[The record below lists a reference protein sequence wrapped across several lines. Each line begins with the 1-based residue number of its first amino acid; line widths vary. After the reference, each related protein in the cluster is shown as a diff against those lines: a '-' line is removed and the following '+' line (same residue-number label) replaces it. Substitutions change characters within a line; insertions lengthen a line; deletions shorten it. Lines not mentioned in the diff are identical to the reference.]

1 MGSIDSAV
9 ELLRSGGGSEKERND
24 AAATIES
31 YVKKT
36 KSEYL
41 DLEKKVTKEKE
52 SQSDLSRSILTSMDD
67 TKNALTY
74 VAGEQRKV
82 LADAISWVTNTK
94 EQYIYSQQV
103 AKQYKLLGRDIG
115 LGAAQSKVFS
125 KSFKES
131 LPYFSKMGMDANDL
145 KETIGAVMES
155 SGRFKGFFPPEDTN
169 RMADMITGLNM
180 SSQSVGEMVDRFDLM
195 GVSVDRMY
203 ETISETYGDSQ
214 KLGLNAKK
222 VTDVLQQNF
231 KSMQR
236 MSFRSGVKG
245 MTEMAKLAVNMRM
258 DVSDMLGMAKKFY
271 NPEQAIEAAAELQL
285 MGGDIAEAFGD
296 PFEVM
301 YLARNKPEEL
311 AKKVGEMTSN
321 MAIFN
326 EETGQYELPAEAIQQ
341 LDFMADKLSLSKDK
355 VIDMAYQTSKLKD
368 IKSTFDGTNMFS
380 EEEQSAIASMA
391 KFDTSTGKWKVDFGG
406 ESISIDDTGS
416 IQNAIENGML
426 VTQPDEDPIKQ
437 TAKATFTTSEIAK
450 QTLEEIKAQT
460 QNQVDFYSVLEKGMV
475 KPQESLNNILQ
486 SIVKNTGDILKDPD
500 KVGEDMSGI
509 MKDPDKFADKFG
521 EKIAEQLETMNDFV
535 NSIMVGDK
543 DMIAILKTK
552 LDLIRGDLTTLITKT
567 GFPAKAVEKAGDG
580 IMSPGGGNLIKKPK
594 GSMSAI
600 VQPDVNDYTFFIQKD
615 KVTTGGSQ
623 TSSNATS
630 SEMKVSGTATINV
643 NINSNT
649 DISSNMEG
657 QITNKI
663 IEVYQ
668 KIANGGGDVSS
679 VYQAQ
684 PSKGSETLY
693 A

>member
-1 MGSIDSAV
+1 MPSIDSAV
-9 ELLRSGGGSEKERND
+9 ELLRSGGGTAEERDD

-41 DLEKKVTKEKE
+41 DLEKKVTAEKR

-236 MSFRSGVKG
+236 MSFRNGVKG

-258 DVSDMLGMAKKFY
+258 DVSDMLGMADKFY
-271 NPEQAIEAAAELQL
+271 EPEAAIEAAAQLQL
-285 MGGDIAEAFGD
+285 MGGDIAQAFGD
-296 PFEVM
+296 PFETM

-311 AKKVGEMTSN
+311 AKRLQTMTEN
-321 MAIFN
+321 MASFN
-326 EETGQYELPAEAIQQ
+326 SETGEFEITAEARQQ
-341 LDFMADKLSLSKDK
+341 LS
-355 VIDMAYQTSKLKD
+355 
-368 IKSTFDGTNMFS
+368 
-380 EEEQSAIASMA
+380 
-391 KFDTSTGKWKVDFGG
+391 
-406 ESISIDDTGS
+406 
-416 IQNAIENGML
+416 
-426 VTQPDEDPIKQ
+426 
-437 TAKATFTTSEIAK
+437 
-450 QTLEEIKAQT
+450 
-460 QNQVDFYSVLEKGMV
+460 
-475 KPQESLNNILQ
+475 
-486 SIVKNTGDILKDPD
+486 
-500 KVGEDMSGI
+500 
-509 MKDPDKFADKFG
+509 FA
-521 EKIAEQLETMNDFV
+521 AEQL
-535 NSIMVGDK
+535 G
-543 DMIAILKTK
+543 L
-552 LDLIRGDLTTLITKT
+552 
-567 GFPAKAVEKAGDG
+567 EK
-580 IMSPGGGNLIKKPK
+580 IMSLIWLFSLVK
-594 GSMSAI
+594 
-600 VQPDVNDYTFFIQKD
+600 
-615 KVTTGGSQ
+615 
-623 TSSNATS
+623 
-630 SEMKVSGTATINV
+630 
-643 NINSNT
+643 
-649 DISSNMEG
+649 
-657 QITNKI
+657 
-663 IEVYQ
+663 
-668 KIANGGGDVSS
+668 
-679 VYQAQ
+679 
-684 PSKGSETLY
+684 
-693 A
+693 

>member
-1 MGSIDSAV
+1 MSSIDSAV
-9 ELLRSGGGSEKERND
+9 ELLRSGGGTTKERND

-41 DLEKKVTKEKE
+41 DLEKKVTAEKR

-258 DVSDMLGMAKKFY
+258 AVSDMLGMAKKFY

-509 MKDPDKFADKFG
+509 MKDPDKFAEKFG
-521 EKIAEQLETMNDFV
+521 EKIANQLETMNGFV
-535 NSIMVGDK
+535 NDIMVGDK
-543 DMIAILKTK
+543 DMISILKTK
-552 LDLIRGDLTTLITKT
+552 LDLIRGDLTTIISKT
-567 GFPAKAVEKAGDG
+567 GLPKEKKVVETEDG

-615 KVTTGGSQ
+615 KVTKGGSQ

-630 SEMKVSGTATINV
+630 SETKVSGTATINI
-643 NINSNT
+643 NIKSDNNSL
-649 DISSNMEG
+649 DISSLKDTISKTVTKMLTNNLPDGASLPQEG
-657 QITNKI
+657 GPNVLQST
-663 IEVYQ
+663 
-668 KIANGGGDVSS
+668 
-679 VYQAQ
+679 
-684 PSKGSETLY
+684 
-693 A
+693 

>member
-41 DLEKKVTKEKE
+41 DLEKKVTAEKR

-67 TKNALTY
+67 TKNVLTY

-486 SIVKNTGDILKDPD
+486 SIVKNTGVILKDPD

-543 DMIAILKTK
+543 DMIPFLKTK